1 MREFTRIRA
10 GSDGVS
16 PVVGV
21 VLIVAVSVLLVGII
35 SGPIVEVFGGVEEEP
50 TASVTAEASQDGID
64 ITLVDLENSEEVIVF
79 HQGGETPLS
88 ELGSST
94 GPVKGVVH
102 AVAFKEDA
110 SAVIATYEPSTYNL
124 VSEGELAADSE
135 TVGVGVSGSG
145 VQPGELRVT
154 EISAPDTVNR
164 ESELVVSY
172 ELENI
177 GDLGTME
184 NIVFSLNSQQIDFKQ
199 ISVAP
204 GQTVSDEFTY
214 QVASNAPS
222 SLVAEISSHND
233 AQTTSIDV
241 VDMTGLLDVELNPG
255 SSGSAPLPTFDD
267 TGIVVEGDRS
277 QWGGS
282 TWTTAGN
289 WMVYEYPEAPESIT
303 WEFDYRYDI
312 FTNSNSLQD
321 RGNRMLR
328 VYNQD
333 NNEIFR
339 IWRTRNTIRFL
350 EEAGNF
356 RDIRSNNQALRSVV
370 TGTTY
375 TMRIEYNEHGN
386 DEYRIYIDGAH
397 QITVGD
403 NRGGSY
409 TNDAPGYL
417 RFDGRDSGTRSNES
431 TRVVIDY
438 ISDTFNQYE
447 P

>member
-1 MREFTRIRA
+1 MASHSAGVHVEDTCDVGRPHPRLTKSLYASRLHHPTKDTVLVEFKRTEFPRF
-10 GSDGVS
+10 DLELET
-16 PVVGV
+16 PD
-21 VLIVAVSVLLVGII
+21 VLRVRDAPTVSVLADSIRECLVNDVVGN
-35 SGPIVEVFGGVEEEP
+35 PVFVL
-50 TASVTAEASQDGID
+50 D
-64 ITLVDLENSEEVIVF
+64 
-79 HQGGETPLS
+79 
-88 ELGSST
+88 
-94 GPVKGVVH
+94 
-102 AVAFKEDA
+102 
-110 SAVIATYEPSTYNL
+110 
-124 VSEGELAADSE
+124 ADSE
-135 TVGVGVSGSG
+135 TVGVSVSRSG
-145 VQPGELRVT
+145 AQQGELRVT
-154 EISAPDTVNR
+154 ELSAPDTVNR

-214 QVASNAPS
+214 QVTSNAPS

-241 VDMTGLLDVELNPG
+241 LDMSLLNVELNPG
-255 SSGSAPLPTFDD
+255 SSGSAPIPTFDD

-282 TWTTAGN
+282 TWSTAGN

-303 WEFDYRYDI
+303 WEFDYRYDT
-312 FTNSNSLQD
+312 FTNSNSFQD

-350 EEAGNF
+350 EEPGDF

-375 TMRIEYNEHGN
+375 TMRVEYNEHGN
-386 DEYRIYIDGAH
+386 DEYRIYIDGVH

-417 RFDGRDSGTRSNES
+417 RFDGRDSGTRSDET
-431 TRVVIDY
+431 TRLVIDY

-447 P
+447 A